1 MPVRRIVLL
10 VLAVLLVIL
19 GLFLATKDIFA
30 EGQNCGSAVLRKNTS
45 QLTEDTGDIIQND
58 FNSEKLAE
66 ECGRNILRQRFLTGM
81 FLVVAVGL
89 VVAAYRRKPEEPRFP
104 GDPVI

>member
-58 FNSEKLAE
+58 SNTEQLAE
-66 ECGRNILRQRFLTGM
+66 ECSRNILRQRFLTGTII
-81 FLVVAVGL
+81 LVAVGL
-89 VVAAYRRKPEEPRFP
+89 VVIAYRRKPEEPRFP
-104 GDPVI
+104 GDSVV

>member
-10 VLAVLLVIL
+10 VLAGLLVVA
-19 GLFLATKDIFA
+19 GLFLATKDVFA

-58 FNSEKLAE
+58 FNAEQLAD
-66 ECGRNILRQRFLTGM
+66 ECGRNILRQRFLVG
-81 FLVVAVGL
+81 LILLVAVGL
-89 VVAAYRRKPEEPRFP
+89 VVAAYRRKPDEQRFP
-104 GDPVI
+104 GDPVV